1 MPEKCLQYFKKEP
14 SIEKKLKF
22 YNYILKCLAHY
33 LEGKSQLSGSFPKD
47 KCVFILDHS
56 MWPKWYFE
64 VHCNNKSSRFL
75 KHAKMK
81 GYSDDLLVMLE

>member
-33 LEGKSQLSGSFPKD
+33 LEGKSQLSSSFPKD

-56 MWPKWYFE
+56 MWPKWYLE

-75 KHAKMK
+75 KHAKTK